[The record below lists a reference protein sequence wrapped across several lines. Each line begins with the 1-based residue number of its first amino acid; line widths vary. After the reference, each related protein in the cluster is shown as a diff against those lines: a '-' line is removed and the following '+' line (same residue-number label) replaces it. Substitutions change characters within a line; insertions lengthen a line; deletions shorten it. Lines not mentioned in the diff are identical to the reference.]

1 MNMENV
7 AMFIAMGLWLG
18 SEIAITITRRGKGLV
33 KEERRGKATNALIL
47 SVSMA
52 SIVVATFVGFLAKF
66 MDIRWLY
73 SPVSLISDIGL
84 GLIVVGVVI
93 RCAAVLTL
101 RENFTVDV
109 AIVENHTLVKTGI
122 FRLIRHPSYLGAL
135 LCLLG
140 LGISYVNW
148 LSIIILIIPNCF
160 TIFIRMNEEEKVLVE
175 RFGDEYRKYMTD
187 TKRLIPFVY

>member
-18 SEIAITITRRGKGLV
+18 SEITITRRGKGLV